1 NSPRLQGVE
10 ETTITQYAV
19 NANIQ
24 KSLMNK
30 KLKIRIGMDDIFLTN
45 HWEGRLQYQNVNL
58 NVVNRYLSRRAA
70 FSVNYNFGN
79 QNVKSAR
86 NRNTATDDIKGRA
99 GGG

>member
-1 NSPRLQGVE
+1 
-10 ETTITQYAV
+10 
-19 NANIQ
+19 
-24 KSLMNK
+24 MNK

-45 HWEGRLQYQNVNL
+45 YWKGRLQYQNVNL
-58 NVVNRYLSRRAA
+58 NVVNHYLSRRAA

-99 GGG
+99 GGN